1 MDDTKREQSFTEF
14 VRSMGQT
21 PKMFYS
27 TREVAGFLGISQ
39 NTVLDEI
46 NEGRLKY
53 HLPAGRKQGRLIKPE
68 WVDEW
73 IEAGTHV

>member
-1 MDDTKREQSFTEF
+1 MDDTKRERSFTEF
-14 VRSMGQT
+14 FRSMGQT

-39 NTVLDEI
+39 AAVIDEI

-53 HLPAGRKQGRLIKPE
+53 HLPVGRKRGRLIKPE
-68 WVDEW
+68 WVDER